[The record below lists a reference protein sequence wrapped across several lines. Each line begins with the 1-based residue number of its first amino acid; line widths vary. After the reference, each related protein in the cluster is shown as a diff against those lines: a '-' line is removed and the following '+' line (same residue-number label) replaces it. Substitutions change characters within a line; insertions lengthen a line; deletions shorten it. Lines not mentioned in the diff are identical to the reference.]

1 MSSIIGVAQLNRYI
15 SLKIKNDVKLS
26 GLAVRGEITDFK
38 VHFKSGHAYF
48 ALKEDGSQIKCV
60 MFRGQL
66 SRNAFTPENGINV
79 ICVGNLEV
87 YEPNGVYQLIAS
99 EILPVGVGERFL
111 KIEAIKKKLEGE
123 GLFAAER
130 KIQLPPLPKRIGV
143 ITSLNGAALQDV
155 MNVLGRRY
163 PVGELKIFPS
173 QVQGDKAHETIV
185 EALRR
190 ADKGGCDVLILTRGG
205 GSYED
210 LMAFNTEEV
219 ARAVALC
226 ETPIISAV
234 GHETDTTLADYAADM
249 RAPTPSAAAELC
261 APEAEQLIGTAEYM
275 AERLNDC
282 FGGYLDSLEARAE
295 YLGKRLAD
303 NSPIG
308 RIEREEERLRVLSD
322 KMRAAIDRDIERKE
336 TALGGVT
343 LRLGKAY
350 ERFTDEKRSRFE
362 KLDAQLEALDPYR
375 VLERGYTIT
384 MKDGAPVISAEAL
397 GVGDEI
403 TIRFRDR
410 TVSARITSM
419 DGGEGKG

>member
-1 MSSIIGVAQLNRYI
+1 MMKRFKTTAIILSIALAASGMIGCGNTAAAPAEEKVEESAPAEEN
-15 SLKIKNDVKLS
+15 
-26 GLAVRGEITDFK
+26 TDMDD
-38 VHFKSGHAYF
+38 
-48 ALKEDGSQIKCV
+48 LD
-60 MFRGQL
+60 
-66 SRNAFTPENGINV
+66 
-79 ICVGNLEV
+79 
-87 YEPNGVYQLIAS
+87 
-99 EILPVGVGERFL
+99 
-111 KIEAIKKKLEGE
+111 EGE
-123 GLFAAER
+123 GDVIDEDAEA
-130 KIQLPPLPKRIGV
+130 
-143 ITSLNGAALQDV
+143 TEEEDEDV

-163 PVGELKIFPS
+163 PVGELKIFSS

-261 APEAEQLIGTAEYM
+261 APEAEQLIDTAEYM

-282 FGGYLDSLEARAE
+282 FGRYLDSLEARTE

-308 RIEREEERLRVLSD
+308 RIEREEERLRVLTD
-322 KMRAAIDRDIERKE
+322 KMHAAIDRDIERKE

-362 KLDAQLEALDPYR
+362 KLAAQLEALDPYR

-410 TVSARITSM
+410 TVSARITGIN
-419 DGGEGKG
+419 GGEGKG